1 MQICFLWIKK
11 HVNFLFMFEAF
22 KSSVDFLIMPTSHES
37 VGLPLTD
44 DLMQPSSFIAHSNI
58 IIKCMELE

>member
-1 MQICFLWIKK
+1 
-11 HVNFLFMFEAF
+11 MFEAF
-22 KSSVDFLIMPTSHES
+22 KSAVDFLIMPTSHES

-44 DLMQPSSFIAHSNI
+44 DLMQPSTFIAHSNI